1 MNGLDIDELKLVR
14 NVVMKIRTLIS
25 DGAMMRTG
33 AGAMALSLLVVSCAA
48 PTPTAQNSPVPSPT
62 TSSSPK
68 PSPSS
73 TPAPVPDAP
82 SPKPTSTPFK
92 TSANSLTTTGSTVP
106 IAIYRMDSG
115 CDALVPKT
123 EDLPKEKTLDA
134 AVGAVIRHSN
144 SADFTIS
151 DYGITKEGNI
161 ATIVLRLPPT
171 SKRPFAAMSACEQMS
186 LFGALRAT
194 IVGRS
199 DWNIR
204 DVQFS
209 DGKKEIEF

>member
-1 MNGLDIDELKLVR
+1 
-14 NVVMKIRTLIS
+14 MKIRTLKS
-25 DGAMMRTG
+25 DETRIRTG
-33 AGAMALSLLVVSCAA
+33 IGSIVLSLLVVSCTA

-62 TSSSPK
+62 ISSSSSPK
-68 PSPSS
+68 PSPSNTPS
-73 TPAPVPDAP
+73 PAPETP
-82 SPKPTSTPFK
+82 SPQPTSTPFK
-92 TSANSLTTTGSTVP
+92 TSANGSTTTGSTVP

-115 CDALVPKT
+115 CNALVPQT

-134 AVGAVIRHSN
+134 AVGAVISHSN

-171 SKRPFAAMSACEQMS
+171 AKRPFVAMSACEQMS

-204 DVQFS
+204 DVEFS